1 MHLVGTAR
9 GVAILACAVALAACN
24 RSESP
29 TTPSATSACALT
41 IPQTTMNVGF
51 AGGANSILVST
62 AATCAWNA
70 TTTSS
75 FLTLTTS
82 GMTGPGSVAFTVA
95 ENTGAARQGAITIG
109 SVTVT
114 INQAEAPPPI
124 VFTQSSLP
132 SATVGAAY
140 SQQVS
145 ASGGVGTLRYSLQ
158 PGTFLPLGLS
168 MDTAGRVTGTP
179 SAPGTSTVGVCVT
192 DDTARPN
199 CRPLTLVVNPPG
211 TSDSPILGNW
221 TGNITVT
228 SGCIPVLPQTVAW
241 SGIFRRNSSNNME
254 LVVNIPFAQVTNA
267 VIPVTVSGTSLSF
280 SIQVDSRY
288 DFRATFASDFRSL
301 TGTFSGANCAPAPA
315 TILPAGTWTGAKQ

>member
-1 MHLVGTAR
+1 
-9 GVAILACAVALAACN
+9 
-24 RSESP
+24 
-29 TTPSATSACALT
+29 
-41 IPQTTMNVGF
+41 MNVAF

-62 AATCAWNA
+62 AATCAWSA

-82 GMTGPGSVAFTVA
+82 GMTGPGSVNFTVA
-95 ENTGAARQGAITIG
+95 ENTGAARQGTISIG

-114 INQAEAPPPI
+114 INQAAGPPPI
-124 VFTQSSLP
+124 VFTQTSLP

-158 PGTFLPLGLS
+158 LGTFLPQGLS
-168 MDTAGRVTGTP
+168 MDAAGRITGTP

-211 TSDSPILGNW
+211 TTDSPILGNW
-221 TGNITVT
+221 TGNITMS
-228 SGCIPVLPQTVAW
+228 SGCVPALPQTVAW
-241 SGIFRRNSSNNME
+241 SGTFRRNSSNNLE
-254 LVVNIPFAQVTNA
+254 LVVSIPFAQVSNA
-267 VIPVTVSGTSLSF
+267 VIPVAVSGTTLTF

-288 DFRATFASDFRSL
+288 DFRGTFASDFRSL
-301 TGTFSGANCAPAPA
+301 TGTFSGANCAPSPA
-315 TILPAGTWTGAKQ
+315 TVLPAGTWTGTKQ